1 MGVGA
6 GMAYLYLKKASFST
20 SIEDA
25 KKEFENRH
33 NQQPADGEFSV
44 GDIKNLHEATTGKVV
59 DKPANREL
67 SKTDQYK
74 LNSQGGVLTAEQLE
88 YDSGGCGPPEIT
100 GIYMEQH
107 VPQI

>member
-6 GMAYLYLKKASFST
+6 GMAYLYMKQASIST

-33 NQQPADGEFSV
+33 DQQPADGEFSV
-44 GDIKNLHEATTGKVV
+44 GHIKNASEVATLRAIET
-59 DKPANREL
+59 PANKEL
-67 SKTDQYK
+67 SKTDQDK
-74 LNSQGGVLTAEQLE
+74 LNSQEGVLTAEQLK
-88 YDSGGCGPPEIT
+88 YDSGCGLNKIT

>member
-6 GMAYLYLKKASFST
+6 GMAYLYMKKASIST

-33 NQQPADGEFSV
+33 DQQPADGEFSV
-44 GDIKNLHEATTGKVV
+44 GHIKNLSEATTCKTV
-59 DKPANREL
+59 DTPANKEL

-74 LNSQGGVLTAEQLE
+74 LNSQEGVLTAEQLE
-88 YDSGGCGPPEIT
+88 YDSGGCGPLKIT
-100 GIYMEQH
+100 GLYMEQH